1 MHTSAS
7 RRSHRRSAS
16 TIWSGGLI
24 AAALLVASCSDD
36 SGATTSTD
44 GAGQSTDAP
53 TSVDATD
60 TTQATDDTAGS
71 DTTEATTTPGSSFDF
86 AGLPAPTGE
95 EMKVGLV
102 NTEGTPGLDY
112 PEIRVDIEAAVD
124 YLNEHGGFGGRPIAL
139 ETCVAK
145 GSPESSQACAQEL
158 AGKGVELVLIG
169 LDLFPDYAT
178 YTAAGIPVIGAL
190 PIFPADYTANALFM
204 TGGNATV
211 AAAMAGVAK
220 EHFDASSVA
229 IISSDS
235 PGSNQTEAALSAS
248 LDLLGIAHT
257 TVKGGDNETDAGFQG
272 LMREAA
278 KDSPDVLV
286 SLYSDDGCIGTMRGR
301 AAMAIDIPVITT
313 AVCAGRSV
321 LDEVGDDALGWT
333 FVGVSTKADTP
344 EQRLLQ
350 EIVAPTLGVEPA
362 EVDSAELGL
371 GALGLIE
378 IMSLAKFSHMMVAD
392 GLEVTGPGMFDY
404 LGTTPGLTQW
414 PNNSPIE
421 CGVAATYP
429 TVCSFV
435 FPVGEYVEG
444 GEVRALEGLETL
456 SAKPYLP

>member
-1 MHTSAS
+1 M
-7 RRSHRRSAS
+7 
-16 TIWSGGLI
+16 WSGSLM
-24 AAALLVASCSDD
+24 AVALLFAACSDD
-36 SGATTSTD
+36 TGSTTS
-44 GAGQSTDAP
+44 GSEQSDAP
-53 TSVDATD
+53 TSVDASETTAATDTPTTDTASTD
-60 TTQATDDTAGS
+60 TTAPIG
-71 DTTEATTTPGSSFDF
+71 GSFDF

-95 EMKVGLV
+95 AMRVGLV

-112 PEIRVDIEAAVD
+112 PEIRVDIDAAVD
-124 YLNEHGGFGGRPIAL
+124 YLNEHGGFGGRPIEL
-139 ETCVAK
+139 ETCIAK

-220 EHFDASSVA
+220 EHFDASSVG

-235 PGSNQTEAALSAS
+235 PGSNQTEAALTAS
-248 LDLLGIAHT
+248 LDLLGISHT
-257 TVKGGDNETDAGFQG
+257 TVKGGDNETDAGYQG

-278 KDSPDVLV
+278 KDNPDVLV

-313 AVCAGRSV
+313 AVCAGRTV

-344 EQRLLQ
+344 EQSLLQ
-350 EIVAPTLGVEPA
+350 EIVAPTLGVEPD

-421 CGVAATYP
+421 CGAAAQYP

-444 GEVRALEGLETL
+444 GEVRSLEGLETL